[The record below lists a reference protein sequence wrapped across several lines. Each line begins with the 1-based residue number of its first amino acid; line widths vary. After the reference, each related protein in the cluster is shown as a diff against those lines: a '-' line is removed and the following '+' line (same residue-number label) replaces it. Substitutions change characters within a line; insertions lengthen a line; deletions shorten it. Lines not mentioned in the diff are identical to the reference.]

1 MAKEKKYREP
11 VNWNKE
17 LRLAPGYL
25 ILIIWITFTFVL
37 LGWVLLASFSTTK
50 EIFSNKLLDSGLHF
64 ENYVKAW
71 INSDVAGIFR
81 NSLVYSIISCTLLI
95 IICAPAAYV
104 LARFI
109 FPGNKLIQTGF
120 VSAMG
125 VPVVMIVL
133 PLFGIVA
140 NMGILNH
147 VLSNAVLLIF
157 LYIGINV
164 PYTTIFLM
172 TFFSNLSRAFEEAA
186 AIDGCDHFG
195 TLIRVVLPLSA
206 PIMAVIVL
214 FYAVG
219 HWNAFFNAIIYL
231 RNQDLFPLQVVLRDI
246 LLQNSLEAVGGDL
259 TGMYEKVMR
268 GESMKYALIIVA
280 SAPVIMLYPFV
291 QKYFVKGVM
300 VGAIKG

>member
-1 MAKEKKYREP
+1 MWKKKSKGDRAFDITL
-11 VNWNKE
+11 VVIS
-17 LRLAPGYL
+17 
-25 ILIIWITFTFVL
+25 ILIILVIAYPLYFV
-37 LGWVLLASFSTTK
+37 VIASFSQP
-50 EIFSNKLLDSGLHF
+50 EAVLGGKLRFLPVGFNLESYQMVLTEPKVWTG
-64 ENYVKAW
+64 Y
-71 INSDVAGIFR
+71 R
-81 NSLVYSIISCTLLI
+81 NTLLYTALGTCI
-95 IICAPAAYV
+95 NLVLTTLAAYP
-104 LARFI
+104 LSRKDMPFR
-109 FPGNKLIQTGF
+109 GLLTF
-120 VSAMG
+120 VASFTM
-125 VPVVMIVL
+125 
-133 PLFGIVA
+133 LFGGGMIPVYLVVRGLKLTDSIWA
-140 NMGILNH
+140 MVIPNALATYNMLVMKNYFQSSIPEELQ
-147 VLSNAVLLIF
+147 
-157 LYIGINV
+157 
-164 PYTTIFLM
+164 
-172 TFFSNLSRAFEEAA
+172 EAA

>member
-1 MAKEKKYREP
+1 MWKKKSKGDRAFDITL
-11 VNWNKE
+11 VVIS
-17 LRLAPGYL
+17 
-25 ILIIWITFTFVL
+25 ILIILVIAYPLYFV
-37 LGWVLLASFSTTK
+37 VIASFSQPEAVLGGKLRFLPVGFNLESYQMVLTEPKVWTGYRNTILYTVLGTCINLVLTT
-50 EIFSNKLLDSGLHF
+50 L
-64 ENYVKAW
+64 
-71 INSDVAGIFR
+71 
-81 NSLVYSIISCTLLI
+81 
-95 IICAPAAYV
+95 AAYP
-104 LARFI
+104 LSRKDMPFR
-109 FPGNKLIQTGF
+109 GLLTF
-120 VSAMG
+120 VASFTM
-125 VPVVMIVL
+125 
-133 PLFGIVA
+133 LFGGGMIPVYLVVRGLNLTDSIWA
-140 NMGILNH
+140 MVIPNALATYNMLVMKNYFQSSIPEELQ
-147 VLSNAVLLIF
+147 
-157 LYIGINV
+157 
-164 PYTTIFLM
+164 
-172 TFFSNLSRAFEEAA
+172 EAA

-246 LLQNSLEAVGGDL
+246 LLQNSLEAVCGDL

>member
-1 MAKEKKYREP
+1 MWKK
-11 VNWNKE
+11 KSKGD
-17 LRLAPGYL
+17 LAFDITL
-25 ILIIWITFTFVL
+25 VVISILIILVIAYPLYFV
-37 LGWVLLASFSTTK
+37 VIASFSQPEAVLGGKLRFLPVGFNLESYQMVLTEPKVWTGYRNTILYTVLGTCINLVLTT
-50 EIFSNKLLDSGLHF
+50 L
-64 ENYVKAW
+64 
-71 INSDVAGIFR
+71 
-81 NSLVYSIISCTLLI
+81 
-95 IICAPAAYV
+95 AAYP
-104 LARFI
+104 LSRKDMPFR
-109 FPGNKLIQTGF
+109 GLLTF
-120 VSAMG
+120 VASFTM
-125 VPVVMIVL
+125 
-133 PLFGIVA
+133 LFGGGMIPVYLVVRGLKLTDSIWA
-140 NMGILNH
+140 MVIPNALATYNMLVMKNYFQSSIPEELQ
-147 VLSNAVLLIF
+147 
-157 LYIGINV
+157 
-164 PYTTIFLM
+164 
-172 TFFSNLSRAFEEAA
+172 EAA

>member
-1 MAKEKKYREP
+1 MWKKKSKGDRAFDITL
-11 VNWNKE
+11 VVIS
-17 LRLAPGYL
+17 
-25 ILIIWITFTFVL
+25 ILIILVIAYPLYFVVIASLSQPEAVLGGKLRFLPVGFNLESYQMVLTEPKVWTGYRNTILYTVLGTCINLVLTTLAAYPLSRKDMPFRGLLTFV
-37 LGWVLLASFSTTK
+37 ASFT
-50 EIFSNKLLDSGLHF
+50 
-64 ENYVKAW
+64 
-71 INSDVAGIFR
+71 
-81 NSLVYSIISCTLLI
+81 
-95 IICAPAAYV
+95 
-104 LARFI
+104 
-109 FPGNKLIQTGF
+109 
-120 VSAMG
+120 M
-125 VPVVMIVL
+125 
-133 PLFGIVA
+133 LFGGGMIPVYLVVRGLKLTDSIWA
-140 NMGILNH
+140 MVIPNALATYNMLVMKNYFQSSIPEELQ
-147 VLSNAVLLIF
+147 
-157 LYIGINV
+157 
-164 PYTTIFLM
+164 
-172 TFFSNLSRAFEEAA
+172 EAA

>member
-1 MAKEKKYREP
+1 MWKRKSKGDRAFDITL
-11 VNWNKE
+11 VVIS
-17 LRLAPGYL
+17 
-25 ILIIWITFTFVL
+25 ILIILVIAYPLYFV
-37 LGWVLLASFSTTK
+37 VIASFSQPEAVLGGKLRFLPVGFNLESYQMVLTEPKVWTGYRNTILYTVLGTCINLVLTT
-50 EIFSNKLLDSGLHF
+50 L
-64 ENYVKAW
+64 
-71 INSDVAGIFR
+71 
-81 NSLVYSIISCTLLI
+81 
-95 IICAPAAYV
+95 AAYP
-104 LARFI
+104 LSRKDMPFR
-109 FPGNKLIQTGF
+109 GLLTF
-120 VSAMG
+120 VASFTM
-125 VPVVMIVL
+125 
-133 PLFGIVA
+133 LFGGGMIPVYLVVRGLKLTDSIWA
-140 NMGILNH
+140 MVIPNALATYNMLVMKNYFQSSIPEELQ
-147 VLSNAVLLIF
+147 
-157 LYIGINV
+157 
-164 PYTTIFLM
+164 
-172 TFFSNLSRAFEEAA
+172 EAA

>member
-1 MAKEKKYREP
+1 MWKKKSKGDRAFDITL
-11 VNWNKE
+11 VVIS
-17 LRLAPGYL
+17 
-25 ILIIWITFTFVL
+25 ILIILVIAYPLYFV
-37 LGWVLLASFSTTK
+37 VIASFSQPEAVLGGKLRFLPVGFNLESYQMVLTEPKVWTGYRNTILYTVLGTCINLVLTT
-50 EIFSNKLLDSGLHF
+50 L
-64 ENYVKAW
+64 
-71 INSDVAGIFR
+71 
-81 NSLVYSIISCTLLI
+81 
-95 IICAPAAYV
+95 AAYP
-104 LARFI
+104 LSRKDMPFR
-109 FPGNKLIQTGF
+109 GLLTF
-120 VSAMG
+120 VASFTM
-125 VPVVMIVL
+125 
-133 PLFGIVA
+133 LFGGGMIPVYLVVRGLKLTDSIWA
-140 NMGILNH
+140 MVIPNALATYNMLVMKNYFQSSIPEELQ
-147 VLSNAVLLIF
+147 
-157 LYIGINV
+157 
-164 PYTTIFLM
+164 
-172 TFFSNLSRAFEEAA
+172 EAA

-280 SAPVIMLYPFV
+280 SEPVIMLYPFV

>member
-186 AIDGCDHFG
+186 AIDGCPPTKTFW
-195 TLIRVVLPLSA
+195 LIMLPMAQPGIITVTIFNFINIWNEYFISLIFANSDQLR
-206 PIMAVIVL
+206 PI
-214 FYAVG
+214 AVG
-219 HWNAFFNAIIYL
+219 L
-231 RNQDLFPLQVVLRDI
+231 
-246 LLQNSLEAVGGDL
+246 
-259 TGMYEKVMR
+259 
-268 GESMKYALIIVA
+268 
-280 SAPVIMLYPFV
+280 
-291 QKYFVKGVM
+291 
-300 VGAIKG
+300 